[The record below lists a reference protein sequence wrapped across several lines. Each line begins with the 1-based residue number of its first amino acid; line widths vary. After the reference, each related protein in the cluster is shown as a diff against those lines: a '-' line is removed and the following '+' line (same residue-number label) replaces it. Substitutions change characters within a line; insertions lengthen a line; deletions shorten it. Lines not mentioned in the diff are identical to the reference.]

1 LRALIHYK
9 QLLIVVILFS
19 LAGCIGK
26 SKIEVNLKNLKKA
39 TTTTTTEP
47 LNITVSNVQVVN
59 HQIIITGTNLTAVS
73 NFKIKEGSNNATL
86 QIESL
91 TSTTIVA
98 NTLTNVTFAAGK
110 VFDFVFSSAQAASTF
125 TVNFSLC
132 DSSLGGKGF
141 NCLMAPTDKQ
151 VLSYDQATGKWRPR
165 SVNGLAYQGTWSAL
179 PALPATGVLI
189 PGDYYIVSVANGAY
203 NIGDWIVLN
212 DDGVT
217 FEQIQNSTAVTT
229 VFGRTG
235 NIVATENDYQL
246 DQMGDVDVTTTPA
259 ISGDVLLYDGAK
271 WVPGVVSAGGGTVTS
286 VSGTLPISVATGSST
301 PVVSISQ
308 ANTTTN
314 GYLSST
320 DWNTFNNKQAA
331 LPTGG
336 TTLQY
341 FRGDKTLATLNTS
354 VVPENTNL
362 YFTNARALGILLT
375 GFDNTLTG
383 QVAAT
388 DSMLQA
394 FGRVQNQ
401 INSLGSGGGNYLV
414 KNGADTISG
423 TVSLTNVI
431 TATATGDVIVNSVPL
446 TMTSAVNKTYADGKL
461 DKTAGGVVAGVVSL
475 DNDLKIKAGANYVT
489 VKGNAATAADYNFVL
504 PVNAGTA
511 GYLLS
516 TDGAGNTSWITAG
529 GGGAPTGAATGD
541 LSGNYPNP
549 TITALDAAKIGGGAV
564 SNTEYSYLDG
574 VTSAIQ
580 AQLNAKE
587 SSITA
592 GTTAQYLRGDKSW
605 QTLDTSIVSENTN
618 LYFTNTRSIASP
630 LTGFAT
636 GANST
641 ILATDTVLGAFQKTQ
656 GQIAAKEPL
665 ITAGTTAQYLKGDKS
680 LGTFLTDVMNSL
692 LTGVSFATN
701 SAIVAGD
708 NLLVALGKLQAQVTG
723 QATTLGT
730 KADLTN
736 GTQTITALAVTGL
749 SAPIAGSDAA
759 NKTYVDSQ
767 ASPSNS
773 IRIYQA
779 RVATTGNITLSGTQ
793 TIDGVAVI
801 AGDRVLVKNQT
812 TKSQNGMYVVAA
824 GAWARATDLDTWTEA
839 VGYHVQVSAGGTW
852 DGMSFISRAESS
864 GTLGT
869 NSLDWGGSG
878 ETINSENTIQG
889 YSALNLNTSGYQNIA
904 IGSYSLANNLTGYRN
919 TANGYNSLISN
930 TSGNNNTANG
940 YNALYANTI
949 GTQNTAMGSRA
960 LTAMTSGSSNIGVGY
975 NSGSAITSGSNN
987 VVIGSNTGSTIATLS
1002 NYILISD
1009 GAGTERARV
1018 DSSGFLGINTTAP
1031 GSSLDVKGT
1040 LRLSGSTS
1048 GYVGFAP
1055 AAAAGSTTYTL
1066 PSADGSAGQILRTD
1080 GAGVLS
1086 WVTDSTGGGAF
1097 SGTAS
1102 RAVATDG
1109 AGALTTV
1116 TTTSTELGYVNG
1128 VTSAIQTQLN
1138 GKQSTDTTLTSLAAF
1153 NTNGILVQTAADIF
1167 VGRSIAGTANRVAV
1181 INGDGVT
1188 GNPTVNIATTLLPS
1202 PAGGDVGKFLKATA
1216 ADTSVWTALGLS
1228 DVTTA
1233 LGFTPINKAGDSI
1246 TTGTITL
1253 SGAAVLR
1260 SPDPIA
1266 LTDVANKQYVDSY
1279 GQWTKSGSDIYRTT
1293 GNVGIGTASPEAQLH
1308 VAGSVKIAD
1317 GNQQNGYQLTS
1328 DASGNATW
1336 QKPKVWG
1343 QVCNPG
1349 QYLMGYD
1356 NNGNKM
1362 CGSTLVGFSM
1372 SPQSGGG
1379 SHQCAIMTDSTVAC
1393 WGYNASGQLGNNTIA
1408 NQSIGTFVRKAD
1420 GSKISSV
1427 TSLALSWLNSC
1438 AVTNGE
1444 IYCWG
1449 DNAYYQGGLG
1459 STTDSWLA
1467 TKVPGITDAVQVNS
1481 GVYHTCARL
1490 ADGRVKCW
1498 GLNDNGQIGINT
1510 LVTQTTPAF
1519 VLDTTGTGHLTG
1531 VSDITLGSKH
1541 TCAIKNGGV
1550 FCWGDNAYGMIG
1562 DGTVVD
1568 KKIPTATIGMTVNVV
1583 DIAASLAYYNDGTT
1597 TTWRSNTCVVKA
1609 DGTVWCWGRCGEKQC
1624 GYSATPASNLSSPVQ
1639 VLLDNNKDGVSD
1651 GPLTGATE
1659 VSMGALMGCAIMS
1672 DSTAR
1677 CWGTNLGGSLGDA
1690 TAISRNFGV
1699 PVAGVGGTGTLTNIK
1714 GISITGQYN
1723 NGSNVS
1729 AIAILNDGNAVG
1741 WGSNNRGQ
1749 IGDNSVTARPSP
1761 VGLVQP

>member
-1 LRALIHYK
+1 MKHVRNFLYK
-9 QLLIVVILFS
+9 YIFQFINLQNFFFVIILSGLLV
-19 LAGCIGK
+19 GCIPK
-26 SKIEVNLKNLKKA
+26 SKIVVNLKNKQ
-39 TTTTTTEP
+39 TSVP
-47 LNITVSNVQVVN
+47 LSAIITNVQVLN
-59 HQIIITGTNLTAVS
+59 NQIIITGNNLSAVS
-73 NFKIKEGSNNATL
+73 NFQIKEGTTDTTL
-86 QIESL
+86 QIESKNN
-91 TSTTIVA
+91 TSIVA
-98 NTLTNVTFAAGK
+98 NTLSNVTFAAGK
-110 VFDFVFSSAQAASTF
+110 VFDFILSNANGASTF

-151 VLSYDQATGKWRPR
+151 VLSYDQATGKWKPR

-203 NIGDWIVLN
+203 NVGDWIVLN

-259 ISGDVLLYDGAK
+259 ISGDVLLYDGAN
-271 WVPGVVSAGGGTVTS
+271 WVPGVVSAGSGGTVTS

-308 ANTTTN
+308 SNTTTN

-341 FRGDKTLATLNTS
+341 YRGDKTLATLNTS

-431 TATATGDVIVNSVPL
+431 TATGAGDVVVNSVPL

-461 DKTAGGVVAGVVSL
+461 DKTAGGVVVGVVSL
-475 DNDLKIKAGANYVT
+475 DNDLLIKAGSNYVT
-489 VKGNAATAADYNFVL
+489 VRGNAATAADYNFVL

-516 TDGAGNTSWITAG
+516 TDGAGNTSWITAS
-529 GGGAPTGAATGD
+529 GGGAPTGAASGD

-549 TITALDAAKIGGGAV
+549 TITGLDAAKIGGGAV
-564 SNTEYSYLDG
+564 SSTEYSYLDG

-580 AQLNAKE
+580 TQLNSKLSSTLTDGQVLVGNAGNVATAISISGDATIANTGAITLKNTGTAGTYTSVTTDAQGRVTGGTNPVVVTSISGTAPVVVGGTAAVPVISMPAAATAVNGHLTSADWNTFNNKQAAITAASTLNTGSLTSNLQGGLVLNPYNTAAGNTGEIRFNELAANGANYVALKSPDALAGNVVYTLPAADGGAGQILKTDGAGVLSWVTDNSGGGAYAGAINKAVGTDGAGALTTSGTTFTELGYVAGVTSAIQAQINAKE
-587 SSITA
+587 TTLTA
-592 GTTAQYLRGDKSW
+592 GTSAQYYRGDKSW
-605 QTLDTSIVSENTN
+605 QTIDTSIVPENTN

-665 ITAGTTAQYLKGDKS
+665 ITAGAATQYIKGDKS

-708 NLLVALGKLQAQVTG
+708 DLLAALGKLQAQITG

-749 SAPIAGSDAA
+749 SAPVAGSDAA

-824 GAWARATDLDTWTEA
+824 GGWGRATDLDTWAEA
-839 VGYHVQVSAGGTW
+839 VGYHAQVSEGNAW
-852 DGMSFISRAESS
+852 DGMSFVSRAESS
-864 GTLGT
+864 GTLGIT
-869 NSLDWGGSG
+869 SLDWGGNG
-878 ETINSENTIQG
+878 ETLNLENTIQG
-889 YSALNLNTSGYQNIA
+889 YLALNLNTSGTQNIA
-904 IGSYSLANNLTGYRN
+904 IGSYSLLSNLTGYRN
-919 TANGYNSLISN
+919 TANGYNSLLNN
-930 TSGNNNTANG
+930 TSGYYNTANG
-940 YNALYANTI
+940 YYALYANTI

-960 LTAMTSGSSNIGVGY
+960 LTAITSGSSNIGVGY

-987 VVIGSNTGSTIATLS
+987 VVIGSNTGSTIATSS
-1002 NYILISD
+1002 NNILISD

-1018 DSSGFLGINTTAP
+1018 DSSGFFGINTTAP

-1055 AAAAGSTTYTL
+1055 AAVAGSTTYTL
-1066 PSADGSAGQILRTD
+1066 PSADGSVGQLLKTD
-1080 GAGVLS
+1080 GFGVLS
-1086 WVTDSTGGGAF
+1086 WVTDNTGAGAF
-1097 SGTAS
+1097 SGAVS
-1102 RAVATDG
+1102 SAVATDG

-1128 VTSAIQTQLN
+1128 VTSSIQTQLN
-1138 GKQSTDTTLTSLAAF
+1138 AKQASGNYVTALTGDVTATGPGSVAA
-1153 NTNGILVQTAADIF
+1153 TVAQVGGVTAANVATGANLANAATNANTASTIVKRDASGNF
-1167 VGRSIAGTANRVAV
+1167 TAGTITATLNGTATNVTGTVAV
-1181 INGDGVT
+1181 ANGGT
-1188 GNPTVNIATTLLPS
+1188 GATTLGVNQLLFGNGTSAVGALATTSTPS
-1202 PAGGDVGKFLKATA
+1202 ILLSAVTTGAPTWTTSTAGNILKGSVTGVQFGALAQSDLPAG
-1216 ADTSVWTALGLS
+1216 S
-1228 DVTTA
+1228 
-1233 LGFTPINKAGDSI
+1233 
-1246 TTGTITL
+1246 L
-1253 SGAAVLR
+1253 SGAGTVNYVPYYNATNTLAN
-1260 SPDPIA
+1260 SP
-1266 LTDVANKQYVDSY
+1266 LVV
-1279 GQWTKSGSDIYRTT
+1279 SGTS
-1293 GNVGIGTASPEAQLH
+1293 VGIGTA
-1308 VAGSVKIAD
+1308 
-1317 GNQQNGYQLTS
+1317 T
-1328 DASGNATW
+1328 
-1336 QKPKVWG
+1336 
-1343 QVCNPG
+1343 PG
-1349 QYLMGYD
+1349 TNTRL
-1356 NNGNKM
+1356 
-1362 CGSTLVGFSM
+1362 LV
-1372 SPQSGGG
+1372 
-1379 SHQCAIMTDSTVAC
+1379 
-1393 WGYNASGQLGNNTIA
+1393 
-1408 NQSIGTFVRKAD
+1408 
-1420 GSKISSV
+1420 
-1427 TSLALSWLNSC
+1427 
-1438 AVTNGE
+1438 
-1444 IYCWG
+1444 
-1449 DNAYYQGGLG
+1449 
-1459 STTDSWLA
+1459 
-1467 TKVPGITDAVQVNS
+1467 
-1481 GVYHTCARL
+1481 
-1490 ADGRVKCW
+1490 
-1498 GLNDNGQIGINT
+1498 NGQIAAGVSSITTGAVDFVTGNSVTTTFDCGTSIT
-1510 LVTQTTPAF
+1510 LANVRSGGNYII
-1519 VLDTTGTGHLTG
+1519 VVTGTG
-1531 VSDITLGSKH
+1531 
-1541 TCAIKNGGV
+1541 
-1550 FCWGDNAYGMIG
+1550 
-1562 DGTVVD
+1562 
-1568 KKIPTATIGMTVNVV
+1568 VNQCNF
-1583 DIAASLAYYNDGTT
+1583 STT
-1597 TTWRSNTCVVKA
+1597 TTGDDA
-1609 DGTVWCWGRCGEKQC
+1609 ATVSYRFAPINSIRTGNSHTM
-1624 GYSATPASNLSSPVQ
+1624 YS
-1639 VLLDNNKDGVSD
+1639 
-1651 GPLTGATE
+1651 LTRVGN
-1659 VSMGALMGCAIMS
+1659 VIY
-1672 DSTAR
+1672 
-1677 CWGTNLGGSLGDA
+1677 
-1690 TAISRNFGV
+1690 ISW
-1699 PVAGVGGTGTLTNIK
+1699 
-1714 GISITGQYN
+1714 ITGF
-1723 NGSNVS
+1723 
-1729 AIAILNDGNAVG
+1729 
-1741 WGSNNRGQ
+1741 
-1749 IGDNSVTARPSP
+1749 
-1761 VGLVQP
+1761 